1 MKQRTKLLLA
11 RIFLAAIFFCS
22 ISLIILLLGTN
33 GALKYLNNCFSET
46 TQLVLALSTGILG
59 IVFVILFSCL
69 VVKVGG
75 AKTKVIHYRGSTMV
89 LLYPSP
95 PTFVNPTLSTQV
107 LCPFECV
114 CEKHHG
120 TVHEGIDIA
129 PQVPNIEDD
138 PVNAVIKGRIY
149 VDKENGI
156 ARIESK
162 MYDVIYR
169 CLKTIDCKDGA
180 KVKPGYRIGTM
191 GGLGTA
197 EGVHLH
203 IEVWNN
209 IDHAFVNPLV
219 FYDWNQSNTNNN

>member
-69 VVKVGG
+69 IVKIGG
-75 AKTKVIHYRGSTMV
+75 AETKVISFKGSTIV
-89 LLYPSP
+89 LLYPPP

-107 LCPFECV
+107 LCPFECI
-114 CEKHHG
+114 CEKYHG

-180 KVKPGYRIGTM
+180 KVKPGDRIGTM

-209 IDHAFVNPLV
+209 IDRAFVNPLV
-219 FYDWNQSNTNNN
+219 FYDWNQSNINDN

>member
-46 TQLVLALSTGILG
+46 TQLVLALSTGI
-59 IVFVILFSCL
+59 IEIIFIILFSCL

-107 LCPFECV
+107 LCPFECI

-129 PQVPNIEDD
+129 PQVPNIEGD

-156 ARIESK
+156 ARI
-162 MYDVIYR
+162 
-169 CLKTIDCKDGA
+169 
-180 KVKPGYRIGTM
+180 
-191 GGLGTA
+191 
-197 EGVHLH
+197 
-203 IEVWNN
+203 
-209 IDHAFVNPLV
+209 
-219 FYDWNQSNTNNN
+219 

>member
-69 VVKVGG
+69 IVKIGG
-75 AKTKVIHYRGSTMV
+75 AETKVISFKGSIIV
-89 LLYPSP
+89 LLYPPP

-107 LCPFECV
+107 LCPFECI

-129 PQVPNIEDD
+129 PIVPNIEGE

-169 CLKTIDCKDGA
+169 CLKTIDSKDGA
-180 KVKPGYRIGTM
+180 KVKPGDRIGTM

-219 FYDWNQSNTNNN
+219 FYDWNQSNINNN

>member
-69 VVKVGG
+69 IVKIGG
-75 AKTKVIHYRGSTMV
+75 AETKVISFKGSIIV
-89 LLYPSP
+89 LLYPPP

-107 LCPFECV
+107 LCPFECI

-129 PQVPNIEDD
+129 PQVPNIEGD

-169 CLKTIDCKDGA
+169 CLKIDCKDGA
-180 KVKPGYRIGTM
+180 KVKPGDRIGTM

-219 FYDWNQSNTNNN
+219 FYDWNQSNINNN